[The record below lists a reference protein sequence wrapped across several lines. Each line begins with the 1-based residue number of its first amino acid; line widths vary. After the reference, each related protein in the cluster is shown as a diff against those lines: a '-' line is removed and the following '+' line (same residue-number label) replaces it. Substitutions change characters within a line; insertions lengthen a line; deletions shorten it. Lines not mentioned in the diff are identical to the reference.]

1 MQRESFPDDGTK
13 AEQIKWFAVND
24 DDINGATAIAFVCDA
39 SPSYA
44 RKVLNE

>member
-1 MQRESFPDDGTK
+1 MRESFPNDGTK
-13 AEQIKWFAVND
+13 ADKIKWFDTHD